1 MLSTKELERF
11 DKKTLFDALIWF
23 IDEYKEETE
32 DGEDRAIEIL
42 LNRCQWNAAD
52 IELIGFDK
60 SDIEKMQKG
69 IE

>member
-32 DGEDRAIEIL
+32 NGEDRAIEIL
-42 LNRCQWNAAD
+42 LNRCQWDAAD

-60 SDIEKMQKG
+60 NDIERIQTE
-69 IE
+69 ID